1 MELKGAVISACER
14 RRDVFDRGR
23 HDIDRGQQHR
33 SGGCAARVYHEAAEM
48 PPYEAAVDG
57 AGRSGQIGNLAG
69 SVACEHRGQHSDLF
83 HSYATH
89 QAGC

>member
-1 MELKGAVISACER
+1 
-14 RRDVFDRGR
+14 
-23 HDIDRGQQHR
+23 
-33 SGGCAARVYHEAAEM
+33 M
-48 PPYEAAVDG
+48 PPSGAAVEG

-69 SVACEHRGQHSDLF
+69 SAAYEHRGQHSDLF